1 MATRPAVQMPRIY
14 NSLVI
19 KPRVSVWDE
28 NSVATSAHNLPATQE
43 VRVQSLGQ
51 EDAPGGGNGNPLQ
64 YSCLENSVVRGA
76 WRATVGKSRTR
87 THTHGL
93 SEGFSGCLSWVSPK
107 ETFGLT
113 HFICDLL

>member
-64 YSCLENSVVRGA
+64 YFCLGNILDGGA
-76 WRATVGKSRTR
+76 WWAITQRAA
-87 THTHGL
+87 
-93 SEGFSGCLSWVSPK
+93 K
-107 ETFGLT
+107 ESDVT
-113 HFICDLL
+113 